1 MVSVSVIIVAAG
13 SSSRMGGKIN
23 KPYMALKGK
32 PVLYYSLKTFLSM
45 KEVKEVVVVIRPD
58 DEVLFRKIL
67 KKYNFKNL
75 HYTYGGSE
83 RKDSV
88 LNGFFA
94 VVKRKGVILVHDAA
108 RPFVSRELIKRI
120 IKAAVKYKAAVPVI
134 PVTDTVKHSAN
145 GKFVEKT
152 LNRRQLFLAQT
163 PQALSFQ
170 VLLKANKIAR
180 KKKLN
185 ITDDAMLAELAGV
198 KVALVSGEERNIKIT
213 VKEDFH
219 K

>member
-1 MVSVSVIIVAAG
+1 MKS
-13 SSSRMGGKIN
+13 
-23 KPYMALKGK
+23 Y
-32 PVLYYSLKTFLSM
+32 TF
-45 KEVKEVVVVIRPD
+45 
-58 DEVLFRKIL
+58 
-67 KKYNFKNL
+67 YNS
-75 HYTYGGSE
+75 TYGGSE

>member
-1 MVSVSVIIVAAG
+1 MVSVSAIIVAAG

-23 KPYMALKGK
+23 KPYMKLKVK

-45 KEVKEVVVVIRPD
+45 KEVKEVVVVIRTE
-58 DEVLFRKIL
+58 DEELFRKIL
-67 KKYNFKNL
+67 KKYNLKNV
-75 HYTYGGSE
+75 HYTYGGPE

-94 VVKRKGVILVHDAA
+94 VVKRKGIILVHDAA
-108 RPFVSRELIKRI
+108 RPFVSPELIKRI

-134 PVTDTVKHSAN
+134 PVTDTVKYSAN

-170 VLLKANKIAR
+170 VLLKANKIAK

-198 KVALVSGEERNIKIT
+198 KVALVPGEERNIKLT
-213 VKEDFH
+213 VKEDLH